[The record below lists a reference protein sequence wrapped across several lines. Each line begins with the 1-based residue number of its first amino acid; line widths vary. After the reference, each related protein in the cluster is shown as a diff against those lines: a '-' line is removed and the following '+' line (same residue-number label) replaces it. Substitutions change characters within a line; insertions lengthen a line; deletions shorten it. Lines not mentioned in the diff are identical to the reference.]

1 MAVSKTRTMLVE
13 VARQLFTTNG
23 VPETTMNDIAEA
35 SGKGRR
41 TLYTYFRNKE
51 EIYVACIEAEL
62 QLITASLQS
71 VMKLELEPEEKIR
84 TFISTHY
91 DVFRDA
97 VLRNGNLNGQFFR
110 NIVEVEKARRK
121 LDQKEAVMLGQLLSF
136 GQTKGIFHIKD
147 IKHTAQILQLAI
159 KGLEV
164 PYIRETVLNRKKQI
178 QHIFDFLFYGLKGH
192 EPIEADGA
200 SESLAM
206 NGVVLNPNVSH

>member
-136 GQTKGIFHIKD
+136 GQAKGVFHIKD
-147 IKHTAQILQLAI
+147 IKHSAQILQLAI
-159 KGLEV
+159 KGLD
-164 PYIRETVLNRKKQI
+164 RK
-178 QHIFDFLFYGLKGH
+178 
-192 EPIEADGA
+192 
-200 SESLAM
+200 S
-206 NGVVLNPNVSH
+206 VV